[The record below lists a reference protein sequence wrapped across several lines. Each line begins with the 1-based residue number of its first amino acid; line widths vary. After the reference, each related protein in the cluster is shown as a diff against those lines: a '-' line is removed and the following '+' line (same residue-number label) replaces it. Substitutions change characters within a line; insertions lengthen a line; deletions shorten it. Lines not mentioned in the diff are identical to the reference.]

1 MLQYVPDELRL
12 IGRGARIAD
21 RVRLAA
27 MSARLHLES
36 RGVGLPGAQ
45 RELDVRLDDET
56 TLRVRAN
63 DFVLFEVM
71 GFGAYDIDLA
81 ALGPIDTVLD
91 VGANIGLATIFLA
104 ARLPHAQF
112 ICAEP
117 SARSYALLERNLRR
131 NVPHGFPQRAA
142 VTAEPTTVVVQEGSH
157 PGRTHVARAQ
167 DSTSATTVRG
177 ITIPQLLDAAG
188 AERADLMKLDIEG
201 GERELLASAGDWA
214 DRVGAVLAEI
224 HAPLTVEDAA
234 EQLAEHG
241 YRRLALPARE
251 IFSDILLVAR

>member
-1 MLQYVPDELRL
+1 
-12 IGRGARIAD
+12 
-21 RVRLAA
+21 
-27 MSARLHLES
+27 
-36 RGVGLPGAQ
+36 
-45 RELDVRLDDET
+45 
-56 TLRVRAN
+56 
-63 DFVLFEVM
+63 
-71 GFGAYDIDLA
+71 
-81 ALGPIDTVLD
+81 
-91 VGANIGLATIFLA
+91 
-104 ARLPHAQF
+104 
-112 ICAEP
+112 
-117 SARSYALLERNLRR
+117 
-131 NVPHGFPQRAA
+131 
-142 VTAEPTTVVVQEGSH
+142 
-157 PGRTHVARAQ
+157 VARAQ

>member
-1 MLQYVPDELRL
+1 MLQYFPDELRL
-12 IGRGARIAD
+12 IGRGAALPD

-27 MSARLHLES
+27 MSARLHLEG
-36 RGVGLPGAQ
+36 RGVPLPGSQ

-56 TLRVRAN
+56 SLRVRAN

-71 GFGAYDIDLA
+71 GFGAYDVDLSP
-81 ALGPIDTVLD
+81 LGRVDTVLD

-104 ARLPHAQF
+104 ARLPDASF

-117 SARSYALLERNLRR
+117 SARSFALLERNLRR
-131 NVPHGFPQRAA
+131 NVPRARPVRAA
-142 VTAEPTTVVVQEGSH
+142 VTAVPTTVVVQEGSH
-157 PGRTHVARAQ
+157 PGRTSVARA
-167 DSTSATTVRG
+167 ATAGAGASVPG

-224 HAPLTVEDAA
+224 HAPLTVREAA
-234 EQLAEHG
+234 EQLARHG